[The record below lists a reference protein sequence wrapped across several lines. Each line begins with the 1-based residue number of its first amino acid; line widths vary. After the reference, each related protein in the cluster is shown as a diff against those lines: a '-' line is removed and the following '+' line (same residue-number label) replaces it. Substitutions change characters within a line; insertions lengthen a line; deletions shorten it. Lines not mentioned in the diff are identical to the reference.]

1 MKKLLFL
8 LEYESNFTCTRISP
22 TMSLNTAMPSCE
34 KKNQLVHQDGRVDL
48 VDMYC
53 SRASRKHRFCFT
65 TQKTFS
71 CLFVSFCFIRLK
83 AGRAFIIVQLR
94 GGCVAALLSHCCH
107 SICIRPPALTP
118 VLPSTRL
125 RLVTAGSVGS
135 ASAPLFVLRAGEC
148 TVVRLQK

>member
-1 MKKLLFL
+1 
-8 LEYESNFTCTRISP
+8 
-22 TMSLNTAMPSCE
+22 MPSCE

-94 GGCVAALLSHCCH
+94 GAVWLRCYLTVA
-107 SICIRPPALTP
+107 
-118 VLPSTRL
+118 
-125 RLVTAGSVGS
+125 TAS
-135 ASAPLFVLRAGEC
+135 ASGHLR
-148 TVVRLQK
+148 